1 MADRFDVA
9 ARLAEGQ
16 PAVEHTQ
23 TYVQACHALG
33 YQHPDLTAHGS
44 QVAGWY
50 ESEAGLDLRVLDG
63 DIAELRAAVNAVEEA
78 LWVQRAQVT
87 DLVAAWG
94 GPGADSA
101 TRFLQRHC
109 DAAAEVAAHVRAAAD
124 GCAALR
130 DNLWQSV
137 DGKVATAVA
146 IDERRLAERS
156 AWLAAAHTVTAGV
169 GDRSA
174 AEELVRQQITPYVDN
189 DIRADWLNAMRSTAA
204 SVAASYDAAIH
215 ALTSVP
221 EVCFEVPGDLGPSW
235 QPVFDEPISLS
246 PPAQAMPRMPLPA
259 DPVSTMPA
267 AASTPS
273 PPTAEAPPALSTDG
287 LDIGSSVPPELATL
301 PGDAGGLST
310 GAGSLGSLG
319 GSIGGVVGKI
329 VDGIGGLLGSLADGF
344 GDPSGS
350 GDPLMDESFEADDP
364 LADDAFDNPDDDDD
378 TEDADDTVDEGPDD
392 KAEPA
397 TTDEDTAEKPAES
410 AQPAADAVDEPATQQ
425 GAAAPIDT
433 PPPAAPPPA
442 DQSTSAAESQPRGS
456 TPCEIAED
464 ELPQAGQ

>member
-1 MADRFDVA
+1 MADRLDVA

-78 LWVQRAQVT
+78 LWLQRAQVT
-87 DLVAAWG
+87 ELVAAWG

-109 DAAAEVAAHVRAAAD
+109 DAAAELAAHVRAAAE

-137 DGKVATAVA
+137 DGKVATVVA
-146 IDERRLAERS
+146 IDERRLAQRS
-156 AWLAAAHTVTAGV
+156 AWLAAAQTVTAGV

-235 QPVFDEPISLS
+235 QPVFDEPLSLS

-329 VDGIGGLLGSLADGF
+329 IDGIGGLLGSLADGF
-344 GDPSGS
+344 SDPSGS
-350 GDPLMDESFEADDP
+350 GDPLMDEPFEADDP
-364 LADDAFDNPDDDDD
+364 LVDDVVDNPDDDDD

-397 TTDEDTAEKPAES
+397 TTDEDTAEKPADS

>member
-1 MADRFDVA
+1 MADRLDVA

-87 DLVAAWG
+87 ELVTAWG

-109 DAAAEVAAHVRAAAD
+109 DAAAEVAAHVRAAAE

-204 SVAASYDAAIH
+204 SVSASYDAAIH

-235 QPVFDEPISLS
+235 QPAFDEPLS
-246 PPAQAMPRMPLPA
+246 PSQAAPAMPPMSLPA
-259 DPVSTMPA
+259 DPVPTMPA
-267 AASTPS
+267 AVSAPS
-273 PPTAEAPPALSTDG
+273 PPTAEAPPAVSTDG
-287 LDIGSSVPPELATL
+287 LDNGSSVPPELATL

-319 GSIGGVVGKI
+319 GRIGGVVGKI

-344 GDPSGS
+344 SDPSGS
-350 GDPLMDESFEADDP
+350 GDSLLDDPFDADDP
-364 LADDAFDNPDDDDD
+364 LADDADNPDDDDD
-378 TEDADDTVDEGPDD
+378 TEGADDTVDEDADD

-397 TTDEDTAEKPAES
+397 TTGEDTAEKPAET
-410 AQPAADAVDEPATQQ
+410 AQPATGAVEEPAAQQ
-425 GAAAPIDT
+425 GAAPPIDT
-433 PPPAAPPPA
+433 PPPA
-442 DQSTSAAESQPRGS
+442 DQSTSAAEPQADGS

>member
-1 MADRFDVA
+1 MADRLDVA
-9 ARLAEGQ
+9 ARLAEGR
-16 PAVEHTQ
+16 PAVEHAQ

-63 DIAELRAAVNAVEEA
+63 DIAELRAAVNAVEGA
-78 LWVQRAQVT
+78 LWLQRAQVT
-87 DLVAAWG
+87 ELVTAWG

-109 DAAAEVAAHVRAAAD
+109 DAAAELAAHVRAAAE

-137 DGKVATAVA
+137 DGKVATVVA
-146 IDERRLAERS
+146 IDERRPAERS
-156 AWLAAAHTVTAGV
+156 AWLAAAKTVTAGM

-204 SVAASYDAAIH
+204 SVSASYDAAIH

-235 QPVFDEPISLS
+235 QPAFDEPLS
-246 PPAQAMPRMPLPA
+246 PSQAAPAMPPMPLPA
-259 DPVSTMPA
+259 DPVPTMPA
-267 AASTPS
+267 AVSAPS
-273 PPTAEAPPALSTDG
+273 PPTAEAPPAVSTDG
-287 LDIGSSVPPELATL
+287 LDNGSSVPPELATL

-329 VDGIGGLLGSLADGF
+329 FDGIGGLLGSLADGF
-344 GDPSGS
+344 SDPSGS
-350 GDPLMDESFEADDP
+350 GDSLLDDPFDADDP
-364 LADDAFDNPDDDDD
+364 LAGDADNPDDDDD
-378 TEDADDTVDEGPDD
+378 TKGADDTVDEDADD

-397 TTDEDTAEKPAES
+397 TTGEDTAEKPAET
-410 AQPAADAVDEPATQQ
+410 AQPATGAVEEPAAQQ
-425 GAAAPIDT
+425 VAAPPIDP

-442 DQSTSAAESQPRGS
+442 DQSTSAAKPQADGS

>member
-1 MADRFDVA
+1 MADRLDVA
-9 ARLAEGQ
+9 VRLAEGQ

-63 DIAELRAAVNAVEEA
+63 DIAELHAAVNAVEEA

-87 DLVAAWG
+87 ELVTAWG

-109 DAAAEVAAHVRAAAD
+109 DAAAEVAAHVRAAAE

-146 IDERRLAERS
+146 IDERRVAERS

-221 EVCFEVPGDLGPSW
+221 EACFEVPGDLGPSW
-235 QPVFDEPISLS
+235 QPVFDEPLSLS

-344 GDPSGS
+344 SDPSGS
-350 GDPLMDESFEADDP
+350 GDPLMDEPFEADDP
-364 LADDAFDNPDDDDD
+364 LADDAVDNPDDDDD

>member
-1 MADRFDVA
+1 MADRFGVA

-63 DIAELRAAVNAVEEA
+63 DITELRAAVNAVEEA

-87 DLVAAWG
+87 ELVAAWG

-189 DIRADWLNAMRSTAA
+189 DIRADWLNAMRSAAA

-235 QPVFDEPISLS
+235 QPVFDEPLSPS
-246 PPAQAMPRMPLPA
+246 PPAPAMPPMPLPA
-259 DPVSTMPA
+259 DPVPTMPA
-267 AASTPS
+267 AASAPS
-273 PPTAEAPPALSTDG
+273 PPTAEAPQALSTDG
-287 LDIGSSVPPELATL
+287 LDNGSSAPPELATL

-319 GSIGGVVGKI
+319 GSIGGVIGKI

-344 GDPSGS
+344 SDPSGS
-350 GDPLMDESFEADDP
+350 GDPLMDEPFEADDP
-364 LADDAFDNPDDDDD
+364 LADDAVDNPDDDDD

-425 GAAAPIDT
+425 GAAPPIDT

-442 DQSTSAAESQPRGS
+442 GQSTSAAESQPRGS

>member
-1 MADRFDVA
+1 
-9 ARLAEGQ
+9 
-16 PAVEHTQ
+16 
-23 TYVQACHALG
+23 
-33 YQHPDLTAHGS
+33 
-44 QVAGWY
+44 
-50 ESEAGLDLRVLDG
+50 VLDG
-63 DIAELRAAVNAVEEA
+63 DITELRAAVNAVEEA
-78 LWVQRAQVT
+78 VWVQRAQVT
-87 DLVAAWG
+87 ELVAAWG

-189 DIRADWLNAMRSTAA
+189 DIRADWLNAMRSAAA

-235 QPVFDEPISLS
+235 QPVFDEPLSPS
-246 PPAQAMPRMPLPA
+246 PPAPAMPPMPLPA
-259 DPVSTMPA
+259 DPVPTMPA
-267 AASTPS
+267 AASAPS
-273 PPTAEAPPALSTDG
+273 PPTAEAPQALSDG
-287 LDIGSSVPPELATL
+287 LDNGSSVPPELATL

-344 GDPSGS
+344 SDPSGS
-350 GDPLMDESFEADDP
+350 GDPLMDEPFEADDP
-364 LADDAFDNPDDDDD
+364 LADDAVDNPDDDDD

-425 GAAAPIDT
+425 GAAPPIDT

>member
-1 MADRFDVA
+1 MPC
-9 ARLAEGQ
+9 AR
-16 PAVEHTQ
+16 
-23 TYVQACHALG
+23 
-33 YQHPDLTAHGS
+33 HPDLTAHGS

-78 LWVQRAQVT
+78 LWLQRAQVT
-87 DLVAAWG
+87 ELVTAWG

-109 DAAAEVAAHVRAAAD
+109 DAAAELAAHVRAAAE

-146 IDERRLAERS
+146 IDERRLAQRS
-156 AWLAAAHTVTAGV
+156 AWLAAAQTVTAGV

-204 SVAASYDAAIH
+204 SVSASYDAAIH

-235 QPVFDEPISLS
+235 QPAFDEPLS
-246 PPAQAMPRMPLPA
+246 PSQAAPAMPPMPLPA
-259 DPVSTMPA
+259 DPVPTMPA
-267 AASTPS
+267 AVSAPS
-273 PPTAEAPPALSTDG
+273 PPTAEAPPAVSTDG
-287 LDIGSSVPPELATL
+287 LDNGSSVPPELATL

-344 GDPSGS
+344 SDPSGS
-350 GDPLMDESFEADDP
+350 GDSLLDDPFDADDP
-364 LADDAFDNPDDDDD
+364 LADDADNPDDDDD
-378 TEDADDTVDEGPDD
+378 TEGADVDEDADD

-397 TTDEDTAEKPAES
+397 TTGEDTAETPAES
-410 AQPAADAVDEPATQQ
+410 AQPATGAVDEPAAQQ
-425 GAAAPIDT
+425 GAAPPIDT

-442 DQSTSAAESQPRGS
+442 DQSTSAAKPQADGS

>member
-1 MADRFDVA
+1 MADRLDVA

-87 DLVAAWG
+87 ELVTAWG

-109 DAAAEVAAHVRAAAD
+109 DAAAEVAAHVRAAAE

-130 DNLWQSV
+130 DSLWQSV

-146 IDERRLAERS
+146 IDERRPAERS
-156 AWLAAAHTVTAGV
+156 AWLAAAQTVTAGV

-204 SVAASYDAAIH
+204 SVSASYDAAIH

-235 QPVFDEPISLS
+235 QPAFDEPLS
-246 PPAQAMPRMPLPA
+246 PSQAAPAMPPMPLPA
-259 DPVSTMPA
+259 DPVPTMPA
-267 AASTPS
+267 AVSAPS
-273 PPTAEAPPALSTDG
+273 PPTAEAPPAVSTDG
-287 LDIGSSVPPELATL
+287 LDNGSSVPPELATL

-344 GDPSGS
+344 SDPSGS
-350 GDPLMDESFEADDP
+350 GDSLLDDPFDADDP
-364 LADDAFDNPDDDDD
+364 LADDADNPDDDDD
-378 TEDADDTVDEGPDD
+378 TEGADDTVDEDADD

-397 TTDEDTAEKPAES
+397 TTGEDTAEKPAET
-410 AQPAADAVDEPATQQ
+410 AQPATGAVEEPAAQQ
-425 GAAAPIDT
+425 GAAPPIDT
-433 PPPAAPPPA
+433 PPPA

>member
-1 MADRFDVA
+1 MADRLDVA
-9 ARLAEGQ
+9 VRLAEGQ

-87 DLVAAWG
+87 ELVAAWG

>member
-1 MADRFDVA
+1 MADRLDVA

-87 DLVAAWG
+87 ELVTAWG

-109 DAAAEVAAHVRAAAD
+109 DAAAEVAAHVRAAAE

-146 IDERRLAERS
+146 IDERRPAERS
-156 AWLAAAHTVTAGV
+156 AWLAAAQTVTAGV

-204 SVAASYDAAIH
+204 SVSASYDAAIH

-235 QPVFDEPISLS
+235 QPAFDEPLS
-246 PPAQAMPRMPLPA
+246 PSQAAPAMPPMSLPA
-259 DPVSTMPA
+259 DPVPTMPA
-267 AASTPS
+267 AVSAPS
-273 PPTAEAPPALSTDG
+273 PPTAEAPPAVSTDG
-287 LDIGSSVPPELATL
+287 LDNGSSVPPELATL

-344 GDPSGS
+344 SDPSGS
-350 GDPLMDESFEADDP
+350 GDSLLDDPFDADDP
-364 LADDAFDNPDDDDD
+364 LADDADNPDDDDD
-378 TEDADDTVDEGPDD
+378 TEGADDTVDEDADD

-397 TTDEDTAEKPAES
+397 TTGEDTAETPAES
-410 AQPAADAVDEPATQQ
+410 AQPAADAVDEPAAQQ
-425 GAAAPIDT
+425 GAAPPIDT
-433 PPPAAPPPA
+433 PPPA
-442 DQSTSAAESQPRGS
+442 DQSTSAAEPQADGS

>member
-87 DLVAAWG
+87 ELVAAWG

-344 GDPSGS
+344 SDPSGS
-350 GDPLMDESFEADDP
+350 GDPLMDEPFEADDP

-378 TEDADDTVDEGPDD
+378 IEDADDTVDEGPDD

-397 TTDEDTAEKPAES
+397 TTDEDIAEKPAES

>member
-1 MADRFDVA
+1 MADRLDVA
-9 ARLAEGQ
+9 ARLAEGR

-78 LWVQRAQVT
+78 LWLQRAQVT
-87 DLVAAWG
+87 ELVTAWG

-109 DAAAEVAAHVRAAAD
+109 DAAAELAAHVRAAAE

-146 IDERRLAERS
+146 IDERRLAQRS
-156 AWLAAAHTVTAGV
+156 AWLAAAQTVTAGV

-204 SVAASYDAAIH
+204 SVSASYDAAIH

-235 QPVFDEPISLS
+235 QPAFDEPLS
-246 PPAQAMPRMPLPA
+246 PSQAAPAMPPMPLPA
-259 DPVSTMPA
+259 DPVPTMPA
-267 AASTPS
+267 AVSAPS
-273 PPTAEAPPALSTDG
+273 PPTAEAPPAVSTDG
-287 LDIGSSVPPELATL
+287 LDNGSSVPPELATL

-344 GDPSGS
+344 SDPSGS
-350 GDPLMDESFEADDP
+350 GDSLPDDPFDADDP
-364 LADDAFDNPDDDDD
+364 LADVADNPDDDDD
-378 TEDADDTVDEGPDD
+378 TEGADDTVDEDADD

-397 TTDEDTAEKPAES
+397 TTDEDTAETPAET
-410 AQPAADAVDEPATQQ
+410 AQPATGAVDEPATQQ
-425 GAAAPIDT
+425 DAAAPIDT

-442 DQSTSAAESQPRGS
+442 DQSASAAEPQADGS

>member
-1 MADRFDVA
+1 MADRLDVA

-87 DLVAAWG
+87 ELVTAWG

-109 DAAAEVAAHVRAAAD
+109 EAAAELAAHVRAAAE
-124 GCAALR
+124 GCTALR

-146 IDERRLAERS
+146 IDERRPAERS
-156 AWLAAAHTVTAGV
+156 AWLAAARTVTAGV
-169 GDRSA
+169 GERSA

-204 SVAASYDAAIH
+204 SVSASYDAAIH

-235 QPVFDEPISLS
+235 QRFDEPLSPS
-246 PPAQAMPRMPLPA
+246 PPAPAMPSMPLPA
-259 DPVSTMPA
+259 DPVPTMPA
-267 AASTPS
+267 AASAPS
-273 PPTAEAPPALSTDG
+273 PPTAEVPPALSTGG
-287 LDIGSSVPPELATL
+287 LDNGSSVPPELATL
-301 PGDAGGLST
+301 PGGAGGLST

-344 GDPSGS
+344 SDPSGS
-350 GDPLMDESFEADDP
+350 GDSLLDDPFDADDP
-364 LADDAFDNPDDDDD
+364 LADDADNPDDDDD
-378 TEDADDTVDEGPDD
+378 TEGADDTVDEDADD

-397 TTDEDTAEKPAES
+397 TTDEDTAETPAES
-410 AQPAADAVDEPATQQ
+410 AQPAADAVDEPAAQQ
-425 GAAAPIDT
+425 GAAPSIDA

-442 DQSTSAAESQPRGS
+442 DQSTSAAEPQPRGS

>member
-1 MADRFDVA
+1 MADRLDVA
-9 ARLAEGQ
+9 VRLAEGQ

-87 DLVAAWG
+87 ELVTAWG

-109 DAAAEVAAHVRAAAD
+109 DAAAEVAAHVRAAAE

-146 IDERRLAERS
+146 IDERRPAERS
-156 AWLAAAHTVTAGV
+156 AWLAAAQTVTAGV

-204 SVAASYDAAIH
+204 SVSASYDAAIH

-235 QPVFDEPISLS
+235 QPAFDEPLS
-246 PPAQAMPRMPLPA
+246 PSQAAPAMPPMSLPA
-259 DPVSTMPA
+259 DPVPTMPA
-267 AASTPS
+267 AVSAPS
-273 PPTAEAPPALSTDG
+273 PPTAEAPPAVSTDG
-287 LDIGSSVPPELATL
+287 LDNGSSVPPELATL

-344 GDPSGS
+344 SDPSGS
-350 GDPLMDESFEADDP
+350 GDSLLDDPFDADDP
-364 LADDAFDNPDDDDD
+364 LADDADNPDDDDD
-378 TEDADDTVDEGPDD
+378 TEGADDTVDEDADD

-397 TTDEDTAEKPAES
+397 TTGEDTAETPAES
-410 AQPAADAVDEPATQQ
+410 AQPAADAVDEPAAQQ
-425 GAAAPIDT
+425 GAAPPIDT
-433 PPPAAPPPA
+433 PPPA
-442 DQSTSAAESQPRGS
+442 DQSTSAAEPQADGS

>member
-1 MADRFDVA
+1 MADRLDVA

-87 DLVAAWG
+87 ELVAAWG

-109 DAAAEVAAHVRAAAD
+109 DAAAELAAHVRAAAE

-146 IDERRLAERS
+146 IDERRPAERS

-189 DIRADWLNAMRSTAA
+189 DIRADWLNVMRSTAA
-204 SVAASYDAAIH
+204 SVSASYDAAIH

-235 QPVFDEPISLS
+235 QPAFDEPLS
-246 PPAQAMPRMPLPA
+246 PSQAAPAMPPMPLPA
-259 DPVSTMPA
+259 DPVPTMPA
-267 AASTPS
+267 AASAPS
-273 PPTAEAPPALSTDG
+273 PPTAEAPPAVSTDG
-287 LDIGSSVPPELATL
+287 LDNGSSVPPELATL
-301 PGDAGGLST
+301 PGDSGGLST

-344 GDPSGS
+344 SDPSGS
-350 GDPLMDESFEADDP
+350 GDPLLDEPFDADDP
-364 LADDAFDNPDDDDD
+364 LADEAANPDDDDD
-378 TEDADDTVDEGPDD
+378 TEDADDTDDEDADD
-392 KAEPA
+392 KAEPP

-410 AQPAADAVDEPATQQ
+410 AQPAADAVDEPAAQQ
-425 GAAAPIDT
+425 GAAPPIDT

-442 DQSTSAAESQPRGS
+442 DQSTSAAEPQADGS